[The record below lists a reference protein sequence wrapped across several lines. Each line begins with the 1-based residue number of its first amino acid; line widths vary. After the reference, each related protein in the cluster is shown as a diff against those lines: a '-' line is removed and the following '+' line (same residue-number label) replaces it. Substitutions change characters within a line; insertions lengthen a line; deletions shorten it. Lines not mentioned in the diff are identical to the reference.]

1 MLLPDLL
8 ADVEVIRIL
17 GPGAPDVRSVVHD
30 SRRVTPGALF
40 AAVPGGTTD
49 GHDHVDE
56 AARRGAVAVLVERE
70 VPTPLTQVVVES
82 VRRAIG
88 PVAATASGR
97 PSEALRVLGVT
108 GTNGKTTV
116 THLLEGIGAAAGEP
130 TGVLGTLGARVAG
143 TEIPVGFTTPE
154 APDLQALLAT
164 MREHGATTVA
174 MEVSSHAL
182 AQHRVDGTRFAAAC
196 FTNLSHDHLD
206 FHTTMGEYFA
216 AKARLFTRAF
226 TERAAIDIDDDHG
239 VELEGRATGAGLE
252 VTTFGLGGAAD
263 VTARDVV
270 TGPRGTDFVLCL
282 RAAGIEVPAH
292 LELLGRVNVANA
304 LGAAAT
310 ALVVGTDPAAI
321 VAGLAATAPVPGRL
335 ERIDAGQDFTLVVDY
350 AHTPD
355 ALATVL
361 RDARALGEGGRVIVV
376 FGCGGDRDAAK
387 RPIMGTVAG
396 THADLAVLTADN
408 SRSEDPAAIA
418 DAVLEGL
425 RSGPARYT
433 VELDRRAAIAAAIA
447 EARSG
452 DVVVVAGKGHES
464 GQTVDGITTPFDDR
478 TVARALLEGAS
489 CR

>member
-17 GPGAPDVRSVVHD
+17 GPAAPDVRAVVHD

-40 AAVPGGTTD
+40 AAVPGATTD

-56 AARRGAVAVLVERE
+56 ALRRGAVAVLVERE
-70 VPTPLTQVVVES
+70 VAAGVTQVLVDS

-88 PVAATASGR
+88 PVAAAAAGR

-116 THLLEGIGAAAGEP
+116 THLLEGIGAAAGAR
-130 TGVLGTLGARVAG
+130 TGVIGTLGARIDG

-164 MREHGATTVA
+164 MRERGAAAVA

-196 FTNLSHDHLD
+196 FTNLTHDHLD
-206 FHTTMGEYFA
+206 FHATMGEYFA

-239 VELEGRATGAGLE
+239 VELEARATGAGLE

-292 LELLGRVNVANA
+292 LELIGRVNVANA

-310 ALVVGTDPAAI
+310 ALVTGTDPAAI
-321 VAGLAATAPVPGRL
+321 VAGLATTAPVPGRL
-335 ERIDAGQDFTLVVDY
+335 ERVDAGQDFTVLVDY
-350 AHTPD
+350 AHTPE

-361 RDARALGEGGRVIVV
+361 RDARALAEGGRVILV

-387 RPIMGTVAG
+387 RPVMGAVAA

-408 SRSEDPAAIA
+408 SRSEDPAVIA
-418 DAVLEGL
+418 DAVLAGL
-425 RSGPARYT
+425 RSGPARHT
-433 VELDRRAAIAAAIA
+433 VELDRRAAIAVAIDAAQA
-447 EARSG
+447 G

-464 GQTVDGITTPFDDR
+464 GQTVGGVTTPFDDR
-478 TVARALLEGAS
+478 TVTRELLEGAT